1 MSVSRALVR
10 GRSLPIVAPSGGK
23 AGELQAAGALSH
35 VHPTMLRLLQ
45 DKEQAK
51 RDGVEYNGRTA
62 RAHNVL
68 SWRE

>member
-1 MSVSRALVR
+1 
-10 GRSLPIVAPSGGK
+10 
-23 AGELQAAGALSH
+23 
-35 VHPTMLRLLQ
+35 MLRLLQ